1 MFTRSRVGLGIRPS
15 IGMALCTTALLTGT
29 ACAPSPSTDNG
40 PEAQANG
47 GRPNILMVLLDDLGY
62 SDLGTYGGP
71 VSTPTIDGLADEGA
85 QFTNFH
91 TNPVCA
97 PTRASLMTGQ
107 DPHRVGLGSM
117 EGLIAPGITPD
128 TPGYKGSLE
137 GTYTGI
143 AELLSR
149 TGYSTYQSGKW
160 HLGLGPQQ
168 TPQVLGFDQNFTLYQ
183 GGGSH
188 YSDAL
193 RTVPGRQ
200 EPVDTLSYER
210 NGEPVPELP
219 ADFYS
224 TDAYTDE
231 MLDMIESGE
240 DDDRPFFGYLA
251 YTAPHD
257 PLHVPDTEL
266 IEKYLN
272 ANSGDQDFTELRA
285 DRISE
290 MASRGLIDANVDT
303 RWPAQTPDW
312 NTLTGEQKRDL
323 AYRSAVYAAMIEHVD
338 TQLGRI
344 VDHLKNTGQ
353 FDNTVVVV
361 ASDNGA
367 AGLSPDLYTQQPG
380 AREWLEEHYPL
391 IGNTDSYGA
400 PGSFPVLSLANA
412 QVSSGPFF
420 HTKSTVFEGGTR
432 SPLIVRTP
440 NAGDRNGPRIVDT
453 LAHISDL
460 YPTFAD
466 YAGAALVDAEVL
478 AGDSAKPLLDGSAD
492 DIGDNLLGLEMFGER
507 AFRDGNS
514 KLVFASPGNGGT
526 GQYALYDLAVDP
538 GETTDLATGN
548 PEEVRRLSELWNRY
562 ALENNVIPSDFAAVN
577 AAGDKAAQVIYT
589 MDWAN

>member
-1 MFTRSRVGLGIRPS
+1 
-15 IGMALCTTALLTGT
+15 
-29 ACAPSPSTDNG
+29 
-40 PEAQANG
+40 
-47 GRPNILMVLLDDLGY
+47 MVLLDDLGY
-62 SDLGTYGGP
+62 SDLGVYGGP
-71 VSTPTIDGLADEGA
+71 VSTPNIDDLANEGA

-91 TNPVCA
+91 TSPVCA

-149 TGYSTYQSGKW
+149 NGYSTYQAGKW
-160 HLGLGPQQ
+160 HLGMGPQQ
-168 TPQVLGFDQNFTLYQ
+168 TPQALGFDQNFTLYQ

-200 EPVDTLSYER
+200 EPIDTLNYER
-210 NGEPVPELP
+210 NGQPVFDLP

-231 MLDMIESGE
+231 MLEMIQSGE
-240 DDDRPFFGYLA
+240 NDDRPFFGYLA

-266 IEKYLN
+266 IEKYLS
-272 ANSGDQDFTELRA
+272 AYSGNQDFTRVRA
-285 DRISE
+285 DRINE
-290 MASRGLIDANVDT
+290 MATRGLIDANVDI

-312 NTLTGEQKRDL
+312 NQLTYEQKRDL

-338 TQLGRI
+338 TQFGRI
-344 VDHLKNTGQ
+344 VDHLKNTGEY
-353 FDNTVVVV
+353 DNTVVVV

-367 AGLSPDLYTQQPG
+367 AGLSPDLYTQSPG
-380 AREWLEEHYPL
+380 ARQWLDDHYPL
-391 IGNTDSYGA
+391 IGSIDSYGA

-420 HTKSTVFEGGTR
+420 HTKATVFEGGTR
-432 SPLIVRTP
+432 APLIVRTP
-440 NAGDRNGPRIVDT
+440 NAGDQDGPRIIDT
-453 LAHISDL
+453 LAHIGDL

-466 YAGAALVDAEVL
+466 YADASLIDVEALI
-478 AGDSAKPLLDGSAD
+478 GDSAKPLLDGTSNN
-492 DIGDNLLGLEMFGER
+492 IGDSLLGLDMFGER
-507 AFRDGNS
+507 TFRDGDS

-526 GQYALYDLAVDP
+526 GRYALYDLSADP
-538 GETTDLATGN
+538 GETTDLAADN
-548 PEEVRRLSELWNRY
+548 PEEVRRLAEFWDRY
-562 ALENNVIPSDFAAVN
+562 AMENNVIPSDFAAVN
-577 AAGDKAAQVIYT
+577 AAGDKSAEVNYT